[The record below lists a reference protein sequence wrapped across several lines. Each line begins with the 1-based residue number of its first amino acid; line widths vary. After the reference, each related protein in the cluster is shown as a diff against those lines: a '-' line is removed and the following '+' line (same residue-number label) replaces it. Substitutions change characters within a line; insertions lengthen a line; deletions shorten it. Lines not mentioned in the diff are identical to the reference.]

1 MTICESASFTMG
13 LQSKF
18 GNVFIQTDAISEQK
32 KSRLEP
38 NERLFEGLRF
48 RYLSLGFDC
57 TINHSKARQ
66 FS

>member
-18 GNVFIQTDAISEQK
+18 GKVFIQTDAISEQK

-38 NERLFEGLRF
+38 NQRIFEGLSYGLRF
-48 RYLSLGFDC
+48 C
-57 TINHSKARQ
+57 
-66 FS
+66 